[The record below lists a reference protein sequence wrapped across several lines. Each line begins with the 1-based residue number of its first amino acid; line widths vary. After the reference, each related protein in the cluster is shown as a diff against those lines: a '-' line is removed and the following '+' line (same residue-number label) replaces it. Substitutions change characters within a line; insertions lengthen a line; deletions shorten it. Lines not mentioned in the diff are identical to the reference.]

1 MSFIFDTEQEVYA
14 SVASHHNVRT
24 FDVGT
29 FVSAPAGIRYGG
41 TNYWVNDDPR
51 PTKEEAKERLDGL
64 WFVQV
69 PTRVLKKTRIVPPW
83 LVPVLYAPE
92 LAEVLIE
99 IDPLDR
105 LED

>member
-1 MSFIFDTEQEVYA
+1 MSFIFDSDEEVFA
-14 SVASHHNVRT
+14 SVVSHHNVRT
-24 FDVGT
+24 FDQGT

-41 TNYWVNDDPR
+41 TNYWDNDPR
-51 PTKEEAKERLDGL
+51 PTKEEAKAKLDDL
-64 WFVQV
+64 WIIQI
-69 PTRVLKKTRIVPPW
+69 PTRALKKTRFIPPW

>member
-1 MSFIFDTEQEVYA
+1 MSFIFGMDEEVFA
-14 SVASHHNVRT
+14 SVTSQRNVRT
-24 FDVGT
+24 SVIEP

-41 TNYWVNDDPR
+41 TNHWVNDDPR

-64 WFVQV
+64 WFIQV
-69 PTRVLKKTRIVPPW
+69 PTRALKKTKFIPPY

>member
-1 MSFIFDTEQEVYA
+1 MSFIFDAQEEVFA
-14 SVASHHNVRT
+14 SVNLNRHIKT

-29 FVSAPAGIRYGG
+29 FMSAPDGVRYGG
-41 TNYWVNDDPR
+41 TNYWDNDPR
-51 PTKEEAKERLDGL
+51 PTKEEAKAKLDDL
-64 WFVQV
+64 WFIQV
-69 PTRVLKKTRIVPPW
+69 PTRALRKTKLVPPW

-92 LAEVLIE
+92 LAEVFIE